1 MFYGC
6 PSGLRKTSFGQPSF
20 REGKLKMKDNKSVAT
35 LVWWSPV
42 THPVTP
48 DDGLISYL
56 RLKIRD
62 EKSGDHEDM

>member
-1 MFYGC
+1 MWH
-6 PSGLRKTSFGQPSF
+6 RWFGG
-20 REGKLKMKDNKSVAT
+20 RRI
-35 LVWWSPV
+35 

-56 RLKIRD
+56 KLKIRD

>member
-1 MFYGC
+1 
-6 PSGLRKTSFGQPSF
+6 
-20 REGKLKMKDNKSVAT
+20 MKEKKSVAT
-35 LVWWSPV
+35 LVWWSPVTV

-56 RLKIRD
+56 KLKIRD

>member
-1 MFYGC
+1 
-6 PSGLRKTSFGQPSF
+6 
-20 REGKLKMKDNKSVAT
+20 MKENKSVAS

-56 RLKIRD
+56 KLKIRD

>member
-1 MFYGC
+1 MEGELKKET
-6 PSGLRKTSFGQPSF
+6 SGGRSPIF
-20 REGKLKMKDNKSVAT
+20 EGKLKMKDNKSVAT

-56 RLKIRD
+56 KLKIRD
-62 EKSGDHEDM
+62 EKSGDHDDM